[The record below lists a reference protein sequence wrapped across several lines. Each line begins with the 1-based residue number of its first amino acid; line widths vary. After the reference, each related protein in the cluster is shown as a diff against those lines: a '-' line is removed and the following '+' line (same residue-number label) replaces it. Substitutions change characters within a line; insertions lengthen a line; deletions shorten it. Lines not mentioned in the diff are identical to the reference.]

1 MEVGRHKIYMS
12 DGGKV
17 ARAEKALNFLANST
31 GMTQEGRQWLTVAID
46 PFHDNEVY
54 VSGYPDMASGNS
66 IVQCLKESTTVAAP
80 VGLGVDATWDCII
93 RTCNFLTNQPLVSSA
108 TVTNVLT
115 GPLGDTNISN
125 GGLEI
130 FSCLTG
136 QNVNNPAATLLTDS
150 SIQIESSLIR
160 RRLRVIGQGF
170 EVHNVTPKLYAN
182 GSVTCFQQ
190 EQSVDRSTWAL
201 KAPLTINQGGAADF
215 AITQNAPSSESAA
228 LKLGGSHTWEA
239 TKGCY
244 VVPTFQTME
253 NPPVTASATVPM
265 MMTNTTGGNLDDSY
279 PVYTGAPVSTG
290 VIGWSAPVAPIAQ
303 SFPIPFNTAG
313 AYFTG
318 LSPQSVLKINY
329 NVFIERFPSEL
340 DTDLIVLATPSA
352 SFDPTALDAYA
363 ECMKRMPVG
372 VPVSENGFGDWF
384 VGGVAKIVDGVTGTG
399 FGSAA
404 NAALSVGTNFLA
416 GQTVGGTS
424 KRPRYTNYGKRYSNL
439 TRKLITGNARAGRG
453 NTLATRPNPN
463 YAGARGRD
471 GQKFIGPLKQVVPR
485 NFMGPVQAHQVRRGP
500 KRKKPPSRGRK
511 FIGPLKQ
518 MVPKNF
524 MGPLTAFQTRRKDPR
539 QVAKRKLAN
548 HNRKI
553 KKAFIRVPGVGLMSR
568 RMLDKLPALPATPG
582 MRLSDF
588 GF

>member
-1 MEVGRHKIYMS
+1 MCFVLEVGRNKIHMS
-12 DGGKV
+12 DGGRV
-17 ARAEKALNFLANST
+17 ARAEKALNFLASAT

-80 VGLGVDATWDCII
+80 AGLGVDSTWDCII
-93 RTCNFLTNQPLVSSA
+93 RTSNFLTNQPLVSSA
-108 TVTNVLT
+108 SVTNVLT

-150 SIQIESSLIR
+150 SIQIENTLIR
-160 RRLRVIGQGF
+160 RRLRCIGQGF
-170 EVHNVTPKLYAN
+170 EVHNITPKLYAN
-182 GSVTCFQQ
+182 GSVTTFQQ
-190 EQSVDRSTWAL
+190 EQSTDRSTWSL
-201 KAPLTINQGGAADF
+201 KAPIIINGGGAADF

-253 NPPVTASATVPM
+253 NPPVSASATVPM

-279 PVYTGAPVSTG
+279 PVYSGAPVSTG
-290 VIGWSAPVAPIAQ
+290 VIGWSAPVAPITQ
-303 SFPIPFNTAG
+303 GFPIPFNTAG

-384 VGGVAKIVDGVTGTG
+384 VGGVAQIVDGVTGTG

-404 NAALSVGTNFLA
+404 NAALSVGTKYLA
-416 GQTVGGTS
+416 GQTVPKNALG
-424 KRPRYTNYGKRYSNL
+424 KNARYTNYGKRYANL
-439 TRKLITGNARAGRG
+439 TRKLAGNGRAGRG
-453 NTLATRPNPN
+453 NTLATRPNPS
-463 YAGARGRD
+463 YAGGRGRN
-471 GQKFIGPLKQVVPR
+471 GKKMVHANFIGPLAPNQKRHKKQ
-485 NFMGPVQAHQVRRGP
+485 MMHQD
-500 KRKKPPSRGRK
+500 
-511 FIGPLKQ
+511 FIGPLRPNQ
-518 MVPKNF
+518 V
-524 MGPLTAFQTRRKDPR
+524 RRKPPIQGPR
-539 QVAKRKLAN
+539 RPRKLEVIHRKQVAKRKLAN

-582 MRLSDF
+582 MRLSDY